1 MSYINNI
8 EKETLQNNNFR
19 TVLFT
24 SKFMQ
29 LVVMSIPTEGDI
41 GMEIHQIDQLI
52 RVEKGNAKSILNGVD
67 RNLTDGDV
75 VIIPAGTEHNILNT
89 GDEDLK
95 LYTVYATPN
104 HKRGT
109 IHKTKEDAEKDEE
122 NDIYDGVTDLN

>member
-8 EKETLQNNNFR
+8 EKETLENNNFR

-29 LVVMSIPTEGDI
+29 LVVMSIPVKGDI

-52 RVEKGNAKSILNGVD
+52 RVEKGNAKSILNGIE
-67 RNLTDGDV
+67 RNLIDGDV
-75 VIIPAGTEHNILNT
+75 IIIPAGTEHNIVNT

-109 IHKTKEDAEKDEE
+109 IHRTRGIAKRTLCKQ
-122 NDIYDGVTDLN
+122 YVRR

>member
-8 EKETLQNNNFR
+8 EKETLENNNFR

-29 LVVMSIPTEGDI
+29 LVVMSIPIHGDI
-41 GMEIHQIDQLI
+41 GMEIHKIDQFI
-52 RVEKGNAKSILNGVD
+52 RVEKGTAKSILNGVE
-67 RNLTDGDV
+67 RALTDGDV
-75 VIIPAGTEHNILNT
+75 VIIPAGTEHNIVNT
-89 GDEDLK
+89 GSEDLK

-104 HKRGT
+104 HKRGI

-122 NDIYDGVTDLN
+122 NDVFDGETDLN

>member
-8 EKETLQNNNFR
+8 EKETLENNNFR

-29 LVVMSIPTEGDI
+29 LVVMSIPVKGDI
-41 GMEIHQIDQLI
+41 CMEIHQIDQLI
-52 RVEKGNAKSILNGVD
+52 RVEKGNAKSILNGVE

-75 VIIPAGTEHNILNT
+75 VIIPAGTEHNIENT